1 VTSVSKKPK
10 PDFVVRLVAPQLRP
24 WAVPMRRLTR
34 ALEAVQRLMEQ
45 GDETADDL
53 GDLAFL
59 TGEEVAPE
67 NEPAVSLRL
76 IDVKSSSAAYQV
88 ASSDPT
94 YAIETLAR
102 TGKAIGAPQEAEW
115 PSQVLSSLRD
125 LSDIAKA
132 MSCQIEFRRPGC
144 GRQHGPVLAVV
155 EGDTYRQ
162 VSGSA
167 FASGPTSILGRVERV
182 GGATAMHCGLRVSS
196 QPRKMVICRVST
208 PDLVRALGNYL
219 YQDVVVSGMATWV
232 RHDWR
237 LRNLVIHDFEPPK
250 TGSIMT
256 ALKQIHAAGGS
267 AWDEVDDPGAEI
279 AEMRG

>member
-1 VTSVSKKPK
+1 
-10 PDFVVRLVAPQLRP
+10 
-24 WAVPMRRLTR
+24 MRRLTR

-53 GDLAFL
+53 DDLAFL
-59 TGEEVAPE
+59 IGEELAPE
-67 NEPAVSLRL
+67 KEPAVSLRL

-94 YAIETLAR
+94 YAVETLAR
-102 TGKAIGAPQEAEW
+102 TGKAIGAPQKADW

-132 MSCQIEFRRPGC
+132 MSCQIEFRRPGR

-155 EGDTYRQ
+155 EGDTYRE
-162 VSGSA
+162 VSESA

-219 YQDVVVSGMATWV
+219 YQDVVVSGMATWI

-237 LRNLVIHDFEPPK
+237 LRSLIIHDFEPPK
-250 TGSIMT
+250 TGSVLA
-256 ALKQIHAAGGS
+256 ALKQIYAAGGS